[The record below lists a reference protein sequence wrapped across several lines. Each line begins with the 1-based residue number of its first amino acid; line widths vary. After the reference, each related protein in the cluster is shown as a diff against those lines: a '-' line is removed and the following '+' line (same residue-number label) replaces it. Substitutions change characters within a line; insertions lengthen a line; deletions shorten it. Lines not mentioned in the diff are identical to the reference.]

1 MKSVPF
7 LDGKLNFD
15 DSQTDLDGH
24 RRVAVFFIYLLLQYK
39 LPVDF
44 RPLGY

>member
-24 RRVAVFFIYLLLQYK
+24 RRVAVFFYLFTSTIQATS
-39 LPVDF
+39 
-44 RPLGY
+44 